1 MNTPDSGFVLWY
13 TFRIIFISLL
23 FIYLLFGLDDLLI
36 DIVYYSRL
44 LWRRLFRRNVIKPL
58 TREDLAAEPEKPIA
72 IMIPA
77 WQESNVIQRML
88 LNTAGA
94 LDYRNTVVFV
104 GTYPNDEATAL
115 EAGKAREVFPNIEII
130 VTPADGPTNKA
141 DCLNWIFQGIRIYE
155 KKHNLRFEA
164 FLMHDAEDII
174 HPLWPK
180 LVNHLMPK
188 MAFIQLPVFPL
199 DGSWSEFVGG
209 VYRDEF
215 AENHTKDMR
224 VREVMSIS
232 LPSAGVGTALS
243 RQTVEWLAEK
253 RKNQIFDI
261 TSIAEDY
268 LLGIMLHEMPGRKI
282 FLQQW
287 VSYHRKRKR
296 LFRREEKDVAGQQP
310 VATREYFPTSFRA
323 AVRQK
328 SRWILGVAL
337 QGWRAGWTRSLGSNY
352 FLYRDR
358 KGLLC
363 NLVVIFGYVV
373 VFYWSGITVFN
384 RLSGGR
390 DIPPLIQADEIY
402 FKMTVTVLILFAWRI
417 LNRMIATTRVFGF
430 VDGLLAFPRLFVGNF
445 VNFFATVMAIHR
457 YIMARV
463 SGKVPAWGKTE
474 HAWPSEDQMLR
485 YRRRLGDLLME
496 RRMITAAQL
505 EQALSIQKEQAGRL
519 GDILVG
525 MGVLWEEDVLQV
537 AEAQDNR
544 EAIEIDPCLHPDCR
558 ALVPR
563 ELAESERIYPIE
575 QQGRRLILA
584 KQTGHKGLSEE
595 ALAERIGHP
604 VFFRQTTS
612 ADIDFAIRQGYGNQ
626 ELPKPGGRLGQR
638 LVDKGILTPKE
649 LTTALRHLKRSS
661 KRLGE
666 VLVDLKLITED
677 ALQTHLQE
685 QEGSSL

>member
-1 MNTPDSGFVLWY
+1 MNTPESGFVLWY
-13 TFRIIFISLL
+13 TFRVIFITLL
-23 FIYLLFGLDDLLI
+23 FFYLLFGLDDLLI
-36 DIVYYSRL
+36 DVVYYCRL
-44 LWRRLFRRNVIKPL
+44 SWRWLFKRQVIKPL
-58 TREDLAAEPEKPIA
+58 TREQLADEPEKPIA

-94 LDYRNTVVFV
+94 LDYSNIVVFV

-188 MAFIQLPVFPL
+188 MSFIQLPVFPL
-199 DGSWSEFVGG
+199 DAHWYDFVGG

-224 VREVMSIS
+224 VREALSIS

-243 RQTVEWLAEK
+243 RETVDWLAEK
-253 RKNQIFDI
+253 RNNQIFDV
-261 TSIAEDY
+261 TSVAEDY

-296 LFRREEKDVAGQQP
+296 LFSREEDEVADIQP
-310 VATREYFPTSFRA
+310 VATREYFPTGFWA

-337 QGWRAGWTRSLGSNY
+337 QGWRAGWTGSLGSDY

-363 NLVVIFGYVV
+363 NLVVIFGYIVV
-373 VFYWSGITVFN
+373 VYWSSIIAYN
-384 RLSGGR
+384 QLNGGSA
-390 DIPPLIQADEIY
+390 IPPLIQPDEIY
-402 FKMTVTVLILFAWRI
+402 FKMTVVVLALFAWRI
-417 LNRMIATTRVFGF
+417 LNRMIATTRVFGI

-445 VNFFATVMAIHR
+445 VNFFATTMAIHR
-457 YIMARV
+457 YIGARL

-496 RRMITAAQL
+496 RRMITASQL
-505 EQALSIQKEQAGRL
+505 EQALSIQKEKGGRL

-525 MGVLWEEDVLQV
+525 MGALWEEDVLQV
-537 AEAQDNR
+537 AESQDNR
-544 EAIEIDPCLHPDCR
+544 EAIEIDPCLHPECR
-558 ALVPR
+558 PLVSR

-575 QQGRRLILA
+575 QQGERLILA
-584 KQTGHKGLSEE
+584 KQAGHQGLSEE
-595 ALAERIGHP
+595 ALAERIGQP
-604 VFFRQTTS
+604 VFLRHTTS
-612 ADIDFAIRQGYGNQ
+612 ADIDFAIRQGYGNPD
-626 ELPKPGGRLGQR
+626 LPRPESRLGQR
-638 LVDKGILTPKE
+638 LVEKGILTPAG
-649 LTTALRHLKRSS
+649 LTTALRHQKRSNE
-661 KRLGE
+661 RLGK

-677 ALQTHLQE
+677 VLQTHFQE
-685 QEGSSL
+685 TEGSNT